1 MMNRGNAEV
10 VGKVVLHLMNR
21 TDAETGAAG
30 YRVLEVYHPGV
41 GLEAGTPAV
50 DDRNRFMLSLENLVI

>member
-10 VGKVVLHLMNR
+10 VEKVVLHRMNC

-30 YRVLEVYHPGV
+30 YRVLEVYHAGV
-41 GLEAGTPAV
+41 GLEAGTRAV
-50 DDRNRFMLSLENLVI
+50 DDRNRYMVAPQNLLL